1 MKTATHVSTR
11 QVLNDFALACMLA
24 RGSGAT
30 GGRAAAGFVSLV
42 AYVNALKRGQDH
54 FSRKGS

>member
-24 RGSGAT
+24 LGIGAT
-30 GGRAAAGFVSLV
+30 IGLAAAGFVSLL
-42 AYVNALKRGQDH
+42 AWAN
-54 FSRKGS
+54 S